1 LKKRFDIR
9 VMDQDFSIL
18 SDKEDAY
25 AERVVGFVNDRARE
39 TRKAVK
45 DGTDLGIAILVA
57 LNIADELFEVRKQ
70 REEDMGQME
79 SRAAR
84 LIDYISTRGNT

>member
-1 LKKRFDIR
+1 MKKRFDIR

-25 AERVVGFVNDRARE
+25 VERVVDFVNDRARE